1 VSQATGAIKKLSLA
15 FAGFSALVVANTLES
30 QKATA
35 QLNSAFAN
43 VSKTVG
49 VTRNSLDDL
58 ATSLQ
63 KTTTFGDDLVKTAES
78 VLLTFNK
85 VRGEGFERT
94 IRAAADLSARFGTDL
109 VSSTKLLGKALQDPI
124 RGLTALQRSG
134 VTFTESQKNL

>member
-1 VSQATGAIKKLSLA
+1 MASTPIDILIRASVSQATGAIKKLSLA

-85 VRGEGFERT
+85 VRG
-94 IRAAADLSARFGTDL
+94 
-109 VSSTKLLGKALQDPI
+109 
-124 RGLTALQRSG
+124 
-134 VTFTESQKNL
+134 